1 MRHHEHQHE
10 HPHDSHPD
18 HHPGRHEH
26 TYLRGPQ
33 GHGRHRARR
42 GAVGR
47 SILTLLAEHP
57 MNGYEL
63 INELADRSG
72 GRWKPSSGAI
82 YPALRRLEGRGFV
95 VTSAGDD
102 GKARYE
108 ITETGRERLNEYGDD
123 DTPPWEGEIARHGE
137 IRAAIAELI
146 GPARQIGRFG
156 SPKQIA
162 AAATALQL
170 ATSTMYRILADGPG
184 DDEPAPTAD
193 ESPKSE

>member
-1 MRHHEHQHE
+1 MRHHQHHHDDHHE
-10 HPHDSHPD
+10 H
-18 HHPGRHEH
+18 HHTH
-26 TYLRGPQ
+26 LRGPQ

-63 INELADRSG
+63 INELAERSG

-82 YPALRRLEGRGFV
+82 YPALRRLEDRGFV
-95 VTSAGDD
+95 TSTDDD
-102 GKARYE
+102 GKSRFE
-108 ITETGRERLNEYGDD
+108 ITESGRERLNGYGDE
-123 DTPPWEGEIARHGE
+123 TPPWEGEIARHGE

-162 AAATALQL
+162 AAAAALQQ
-170 ATSTMYRILADGPG
+170 ATTTMYRILADGAG
-184 DDEPAPTAD
+184 DDESEPA
-193 ESPKSE
+193 SE